1 MTEIIK
7 IINSVSDLIIALSL
21 IFFIYFIYNE
31 NGKIK
36 KLSIFER
43 LFVRIALSF
52 GASGCLYDFLT
63 YSNDASFMVHLSFA
77 MIFIWGAYFHYKYFI
92 KK

>member
-1 MTEIIK
+1 MELIK
-7 IINSVSDLIIALSL
+7 IINSVSDLIIAISL
-21 IFFIYFIYNE
+21 IFFLYFVYNE

-36 KLSIFER
+36 KLNIIER

-63 YSNDASFMVHLSFA
+63 YSNDAAFLVHISFA
-77 MIFIWGAYFHYKYFI
+77 MLFCWASYFHYKYFI
-92 KK
+92 KKR